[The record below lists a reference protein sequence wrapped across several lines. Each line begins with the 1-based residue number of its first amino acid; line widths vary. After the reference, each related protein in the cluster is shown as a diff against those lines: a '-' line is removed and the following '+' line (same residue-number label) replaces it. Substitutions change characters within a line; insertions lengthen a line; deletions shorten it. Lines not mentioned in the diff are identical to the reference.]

1 MKARSTWPVALLL
14 ASLGCSGG
22 AGSNNASSGNGGGG
36 SEPPCGSGPS
46 STPCA
51 LPDGGIRLPDGA
63 VVTSPP
69 SSGSTAVN
77 GGDPV
82 VSQQTWRLANAEYAN
97 TVHDLLGT
105 SVASVPPLDPDAP
118 AGGFKVGG
126 PAQDAA
132 SRAYHDA
139 AVYIA
144 SQAVMNMA
152 GLMQSVGCAANA
164 GAACF
169 IPAFYQKAYRR
180 SFDTATQAAITTEL
194 TNLNNTIAMAPGGS
208 ATLGIQAVIEAVL
221 QSPYFLYH
229 LEVEEQAK
237 GPGKVAV
244 TNFSMAN
251 RLSYLLWSSMPDA
264 IAIGKAQMG
273 QLSTPDQIKAEA
285 TRMIADGKAK
295 IGLRN
300 FYDQWLTLVALPSSK
315 PGPFA
320 NVYTPAVVQ
329 ALADSFNA
337 QVDDALW
344 APTGA
349 LKTLLTSTQ
358 VYVNATLAPIFGIN
372 SASPTLQKVAADPT
386 QRTGILTHP
395 AIMATYGIETQSHP
409 IRRGRFVWERLLCQP
424 FPDPPATTPIGAP
437 TFSPPM
443 PGESLRQD
451 FERLTAGVYYPMMPD
466 QPHATYCMPCH
477 SRLNPVGFLF
487 ENYDTTGKYRTMD
500 DFMQP
505 VKTSDLVVIGAA
517 DKALDVPTTSA
528 IQLATNL
535 ATHDGEV
542 SNCLI
547 QELYQYAAK
556 RDTADADSAALA
568 SLQNAFSQSQE
579 NLTQVLLG
587 LTQAD
592 VFLYRLNV
600 Q

>member
-1 MKARSTWPVALLL
+1 MITRSIWTVVLLSV
-14 ASLGCSGG
+14 SLGCSGAVG
-22 AGSNNASSGNGGGG
+22 PSNPSGGNGAGGG
-36 SEPPCGSGPS
+36 SSSMPTCGAGPS
-46 STPCA
+46 STPCM
-51 LPDGGIRLPDGA
+51 PTPGGM
-63 VVTSPP
+63 V
-69 SSGSTAVN
+69 
-77 GGDPV
+77 GDPV
-82 VSQQTWRLANAEYAN
+82 VGQQTWRLANAEYGN

-105 SVASVPPLDPDAP
+105 PVASVPPLDPDAP
-118 AGGFKVGG
+118 AGGFMVGSV
-126 PAQDAA
+126 AQDAA

-139 AVYIA
+139 AVYVA
-144 SQAVMNMA
+144 SQAVMNMT
-152 GLMQSVGCAANA
+152 GLMQSFGCAATA

-169 IPAFYQKAYRR
+169 IPAFTQKAYRR
-180 SFDTATQAAITTEL
+180 SFDAATWADITMEL
-194 TNLNNTIAMAPGGS
+194 TKLNDTISAAPGGS
-208 ATLGIQAVIEAVL
+208 PTLGIQAVIEAVL

-229 LEVEEQAK
+229 LELEEQAK

-251 RLSYLLWSSMPDA
+251 RLSYLLWASMPDA
-264 IAIGKAQMG
+264 TAIGKAQMG
-273 QLSTPDQIKAEA
+273 QLSTVDQIKAEA
-285 TRMIADGKAK
+285 TRMLADPKAHL
-295 IGLRN
+295 GLRN

-320 NVYTPAVVQ
+320 NAYTPDVVQ
-329 ALADSFNA
+329 AMSDSFNA

-349 LKTLLTSTQ
+349 LKSLLTSNE
-358 VYVNATLAPIFGIN
+358 VYVNATLAPIFGVN
-372 SASPTLQKVAADPT
+372 STSPTLQKVAADPM

-409 IRRGRFVWERLLCQP
+409 IRRGRFVWERLFCQP

-443 PGESLRQD
+443 AGESLRQD

-466 QPHATYCMPCH
+466 QSHATYCMPCH
-477 SRLNPVGFLF
+477 ARLNPVGFLF
-487 ENYDTTGKYRTMD
+487 ENYDTTGKYRTID
-500 DFMQP
+500 DFQQP
-505 VKTSDLVVIGAA
+505 VKTSDLVVVGASDA
-517 DKALDVPTTSA
+517 ALNGPTMSA
-528 IQLATNL
+528 VQFASNL
-535 ATHDGEV
+535 GAHDEQI

-556 RDTADADSAALA
+556 RDTASADSAALA
-568 SLQNAFSQSQE
+568 KLQSAFSQSQE